1 MGRSCTVCSHPAV
14 EEIDA
19 SLVRRVSY
27 RNITKRFSVSEAALS
42 RHLNEHLAEYVR
54 KALRERGQE
63 KGVRVLA
70 KVGSMV
76 DRLESFLDQAEGEGD
91 GAEFRATAAELRK
104 QLELVSK
111 LQGELEQEGTVNV
124 HLHPEYLKLEAVIIS
139 TLEDYP
145 DAFDAVHAAIKRVN
159 TSEGNSLAKG

>member
-1 MGRSCTVCSHPAV
+1 MPRTCSICTHPAV

-76 DRLESFLDQAEGEGD
+76 DRLESFLDRAEEQDD
-91 GAEFRATAAELRK
+91 GAEFRATAGELRK
-104 QLELVSK
+104 QLELISK
-111 LQGELEQEGTVNV
+111 LQGELAQEGTTSL
-124 HLHPEYLKLEAVIIS
+124 HLHQEWIELRTLIITALDRHPEAKASVLEAIRS
-139 TLEDYP
+139 RP
-145 DAFDAVHAAIKRVN
+145 DDGA
-159 TSEGNSLAKG
+159 

>member
-1 MGRSCTVCSHPAV
+1 MPRTCSICTHPAV

-27 RNITKRFSVSEAALS
+27 RDITKRFSVSEAALS

-76 DRLESFLDQAEGEGD
+76 DRLESFLDRAEEEED

-104 QLELVSK
+104 QLEVVSK
-111 LQGELEQEGTVNV
+111 LQGELQQEGTVNIYTN
-124 HLHPEYLKLEAVIIS
+124 PEFIQVQTPILQILEP
-139 TLEDYP
+139 YP
-145 DAFDAVHAAIKRVN
+145 EARQALAAGLREARTPPN
-159 TSEGNSLAKG
+159 GLQEGS

>member
-1 MGRSCTVCSHPAV
+1 VTRTCSICSHAAR

-19 SLVRRVSY
+19 ALVRRVSY
-27 RNITKRFSVSEAALS
+27 RRISGRYSVSESALG
-42 RHLNEHLAEYVR
+42 RHLNDHLAEYVH
-54 KALRERGQE
+54 KALREYGQE
-63 KGVRVLA
+63 KGIRVLT
-70 KVGSMV
+70 KLGSMV
-76 DRLESFLDQAEGEGD
+76 DRLEAFLDRAEEEED

-124 HLHPEYLKLEAVIIS
+124 DLHPEYLKLEAVIIS
-139 TLEDYP
+139 TLENYP

-159 TSEGNSLAKG
+159 ASEGHALARG